1 MKILIVATLVLLLG
15 ARQSQAAQATA
26 TAYFAGGC
34 FWCLEAD
41 LEKISGVQEVISGY
55 SGGTEPNPSYEQ
67 VVSGKTGHRESVK
80 VVYDPR
86 QVSYAQLVEH
96 FWRSIDPT
104 DAGGS
109 FADRGHHY
117 TSAVYYQSPQEYE
130 QALATQ
136 KRLEKSGIFQ
146 GPIVTAIEPFT
157 AFYPA
162 ETKHQNYAQRHPQ
175 QYAAYRTLSGREAF
189 LTRLRSKPEHQ
200 SGPVEADFSRENRLE
215 KLTPLEYEVT
225 QKNGTEPAF
234 ANAYWDHKQ
243 PGIYVDIVSG
253 EPLFASG
260 DKFDSGTGWPSFTQ
274 PLEPDNIVEREDRSL
289 GLPRTEV
296 RSRRGESHLG
306 HVFPD
311 GPAPT
316 GLRYCINSAALRFI
330 PADTLAENGY
340 AQYENLFTD

>member
-1 MKILIVATLVLLLG
+1 MKIGIIAVLVLLLG
-15 ARQSQAAQATA
+15 ARQAQAAQTTA

-41 LEKISGVQEVISGY
+41 LGKIPGVQEVISGY
-55 SGGTEPNPSYEQ
+55 SGGTEPHPSYER
-67 VVSGKTGHRESVK
+67 VASGRTGHRESVK
-80 VVYDPR
+80 VVYDPQ
-86 QVSYAQLVEH
+86 QVSYAQLLDH

-109 FADRGHHY
+109 FADRGQHY
-117 TSAVYYQSPQEYE
+117 TSAVYYQTPQEHE
-130 QALATQ
+130 QALAAYQ
-136 KRLEKSGIFQ
+136 RLEQSGIFQ
-146 GPIVTAIEPFT
+146 DPIVTAIEPFT

-162 ETKHQNYAQRHPQ
+162 ETNHQNFAQRHPQ
-175 QYAAYRTLSGREAF
+175 HYAAYRTSSGREAF
-189 LTRLRSKPEHQ
+189 LERQRSKQAHQ
-200 SGPVEADFSRENRLE
+200 RETVKADFSREKRLND
-215 KLTPLEYEVT
+215 LTRLEYEVT

-253 EPLFASG
+253 EPLFASR
-260 DKFDSGTGWPSFTQ
+260 DKFESGTGWPSFTQ
-274 PLEPDNIVEREDRSL
+274 PLEPGNIVEHEDRSL

-296 RSRRGESHLG
+296 RSRKGDSHLG

-330 PADTLAENGY
+330 PAESLAEKGY
-340 AQYENLFTD
+340 AQYENLFTE